1 MGNITKVLE
10 AYRSKFPHIASFW
23 KKGETN
29 MDRGSR
35 ALVEYRAIEKYMNTP
50 TLRKT
55 DTQPR
60 QLIQIKD
67 PPGYNRPNV
76 VAARIETHKEL
87 LSQAP
92 AGSEEYLRVVRNLAK
107 LERQLHD
114 MYKSMEKNNE
124 KNNG

>member
-1 MGNITKVLE
+1 MDNITKMLE
-10 AYRSKFPHIASFW
+10 ALGSWRERHPNMASLW
-23 KKGETN
+23 GRREMT
-29 MDRGSR
+29 
-35 ALVEYRAIEKYMNTP
+35 MNTPNLRDALMGRVMNIP

-60 QLIQIKD
+60 QPIQIKD

-92 AGSEEYLRVVRNLAK
+92 AGSEEYFRVIRNLAK

-114 MYKSMEKNNE
+114 MYKSMEKNNA
-124 KNNG
+124 